1 MVEKAITSMLEE
13 GARRVVV
20 PGCGALIKRD
30 SGALVFTDLLRTD
43 DGMLAAALARREGI
57 PGDRARILVEGYA
70 AALNAALAETGRA
83 VIPGTGVLVREASGS
98 CTVMPDGDDAHRVPQ
113 NAPAAVIPPACTC
126 GDTPPAVPG
135 TGQDEETPP
144 SLPDEKR
151 AVSTSEAVMSSETA
165 AKTAATSPAARPNGI
180 PPRSRYAKSGL
191 RSALYGDERD
201 DDDEPSAAEPSALR
215 NPQSR
220 SAAIRSS
227 AAPVSDIPA
236 TGTPNGTEQEAEYT
250 PHINIRH
257 PNKPKKRMDV
267 VLIIAAIA
275 LVITIGVL
283 VYGFLANRDINAMKG
298 GILIEASDGAAD
310 TEVSEAAE

>member
-1 MVEKAITSMLEE
+1 MVEKAITGMLEE

-43 DGMLAAALARREGI
+43 DGMLAATVARREGI

-113 NAPAAVIPPACTC
+113 NAPAGVPPACTC
-126 GDTPPAVPG
+126 GDTLPAVPG

-144 SLPDEKR
+144 PLPDEKR
-151 AVSTSEAVMSSETA
+151 AASTSEAVMYSETA
-165 AKTAATSPAARPNGI
+165 AETVATSPAARSNGI

-201 DDDEPSAAEPSALR
+201 DDDEPSAAESSALR

-236 TGTPNGTEQEAEYT
+236 TETPNATEQEAEYT

>member
-1 MVEKAITSMLEE
+1 MVEKAITGMLEE

-30 SGALVFTDLLRTD
+30 SGALVFTDLLQTD

-83 VIPGTGVLVREASGS
+83 ALPGTGVLVREASGS

-144 SLPDEKR
+144 SLPDENR
-151 AVSTSEAVMSSETA
+151 AASTSEAVMSSETA
-165 AKTAATSPAARPNGI
+165 AETAATSPAERSDGL

-201 DDDEPSAAEPSALR
+201 DDDEPSALR
-215 NPQSR
+215 NPQPR

-283 VYGFLANRDINAMKG
+283 VYGFLANRDINAIKG
-298 GILIEASDGAAD
+298 GILIEASDGAPDA
-310 TEVSEAAE
+310 EVSEAAE

>member
-1 MVEKAITSMLEE
+1 MVEKAITGMLEE

-144 SLPDEKR
+144 SLPDENR
-151 AVSTSEAVMSSETA
+151 AASTSEAVMSSETA
-165 AKTAATSPAARPNGI
+165 AETAATSPAERSDGL

-201 DDDEPSAAEPSALR
+201 DDDEPSALR
-215 NPQSR
+215 NPQPR

-283 VYGFLANRDINAMKG
+283 VYGFLANRDINAIKG
-298 GILIEASDGAAD
+298 GILIEASDGAPDA
-310 TEVSEAAE
+310 EVSEAAE

>member
-1 MVEKAITSMLEE
+1 MVEKAITGMLEE

-43 DGMLAAALARREGI
+43 DGMLAAAVARREGI
-57 PGDRARILVEGYA
+57 PSDRARMLVEGYA

-113 NAPAAVIPPACTC
+113 NAPAGVPPACTC
-126 GDTPPAVPG
+126 GDTLPAVPG

-144 SLPDEKR
+144 PLPDEKR
-151 AVSTSEAVMSSETA
+151 AASTSEAVMYSETA
-165 AKTAATSPAARPNGI
+165 AETVATSPAARSNGI

-201 DDDEPSAAEPSALR
+201 DDDEPSAAESSALR

-236 TGTPNGTEQEAEYT
+236 TETPNATEQEAEYT

-283 VYGFLANRDINAMKG
+283 VYGFLANRDINAIKG
-298 GILIEASDGAAD
+298 GILIEASDGAPDA
-310 TEVSEAAE
+310 EVSEAAE

>member
-1 MVEKAITSMLEE
+1 MVEKAITGMLEE

-30 SGALVFTDLLRTD
+30 SGALVFTDLLQTD
-43 DGMLAAALARREGI
+43 DGMLAAAVARREGI
-57 PGDRARILVEGYA
+57 PSDRARMLVEGYA
-70 AALNAALAETGRA
+70 AALNAALAEAGRA

-98 CTVMPDGDDAHRVPQ
+98 CTVMPEGDDAHRVPQ
-113 NAPAAVIPPACTC
+113 SAPAGVPPACTC
-126 GDTPPAVPG
+126 GETLPAVPG

-144 SLPDEKR
+144 PLSDEKR
-151 AVSTSEAVMSSETA
+151 AASTSEAVMSSETA
-165 AKTAATSPAARPNGI
+165 AETAATSPAARSNGI

-201 DDDEPSAAEPSALR
+201 DDDEPSALR
-215 NPQSR
+215 NPQPR

-310 TEVSEAAE
+310 AEVSEAAE